1 MLEYRIGNFDRPGT
15 RRVRRVLQTGDLHLQ
30 DKLLDR
36 QRPVLQWID
45 GLVRSEGIDLVCI
58 TGDIAGWHVPH
69 RASDAERNEFAR
81 FVFGLAMNAD
91 VVVAM
96 GNHDI
101 PSNWE
106 WLGEGWAGVS
116 NQVMDRIHF
125 VDRPTSLRF
134 GDFRLQVMTYPAK
147 HWVGAGADGEGDLR
161 AAVTEAAEYLGGLVG
176 HLVSEPDGD
185 PVDDKVFYT
194 GHHGTI
200 GATYGSRPAPSV
212 EAENFT
218 PEQVLATGCHAA
230 GFNHIHL
237 PQRGF
242 LVDGVAGH
250 HVGAPY
256 HLTFGDE
263 GRRGVGVWSFEGAVP
278 EYQFHQ
284 SPSEPWV
291 TVTGR
296 WNGEGW
302 DLDDVPIVGASLDKV
317 RVRLTWSEGDN
328 VDVAAALEQLGVK
341 DAKVE
346 LTVEKR
352 DAPAV
357 QWDHSAT
364 LMEQFATWCRDA
376 RGREPTNNELGV
388 VSKAAGEVEG
398 VG

>member
-1 MLEYRIGNFDRPGT
+1 MLEYRIDNFD

-30 DKLLDR
+30 DKLLER
-36 QRPVLQWID
+36 QRPILRWISD
-45 GLVRSEGIDLVCI
+45 VVETEGVDLVCI

-69 RASDAERNEFAR
+69 RASDAERNAFAR
-81 FVFGLAMNAD
+81 FVFRLCVKHDVD

-96 GNHDI
+96 GNHDLA
-101 PSNWE
+101 SNWA
-106 WLGEGWAGVS
+106 WLGEGWPNVS

-125 VDRPTSLRF
+125 VDRPASLRF

-147 HWVGAGADGEGDLR
+147 HWVGTGADGEGDLR
-161 AAVTEAAEYLGGLVG
+161 AAVTEAAKHLGCMVNRVVERL
-176 HLVSEPDGD
+176 GD
-185 PVDDKVFYT
+185 RGETVFYT
-194 GHHGTI
+194 GHHGTV
-200 GATYGSRPAPSV
+200 GATYGARPAPSV

-263 GRRGVGVWSFEGAVP
+263 GRRGVGVWSFEAAVP
-278 EYQFHQ
+278 EYKFHR

-296 WNGEGW
+296 WNGESW
-302 DLDDVPIVGASLDKV
+302 DLDHDDKELSGKV
-317 RVRLTWSEGDN
+317 RVRLTWSEGDGA
-328 VDVAAALEQLGVK
+328 DVSEALKQIGAA

-357 QWDHSAT
+357 TWDHSAT
-364 LMEQFATWCRDA
+364 LVEQFASWCRDA
-376 RGREPTNNELGV
+376 RGREPTDNELMV
-388 VSKAAGEVEG
+388 VSKAAGEVDS
-398 VG
+398 VR